1 MTPRDDLRDEVG
13 AARRRQRLRW
23 GLAIA
28 ALLGLLS
35 VSPQAISGTESSGGL
50 FLYAAVVVA
59 MVLGVSTLIVV
70 TSLRQLEVVRK
81 LSATEIACGGTV
93 EAWLIVHNRKPLP
106 ALGLLWRDQVE
117 PGLDV
122 EGPTSC
128 AASLGGG
135 EKRKLAYRLHS
146 TRRGLFRVGPT
157 VVEASG
163 PFGLVRRFLLDRQAR
178 FVTVLPR
185 AVEIGKGWPLGHRPI
200 HQVPRRRSLF
210 EDPSRFQGIREYRRG
225 DSLRRVHWRAT
236 ARSGSLQVKL
246 FEPAVLEGMLVAVE
260 MTQGARPAAARRA
273 TGAPTERRA
282 AQHPAGDPVEELTVT
297 AAASLV
303 EFVIAG
309 GQSVALL
316 SNGADA
322 AERYPEDWQG
332 GTFRRLEEA
341 LEETVT
347 SRKIA
352 GYRPLEV
359 APAKGGWQLQRLR
372 TVLARLVPAPGPE
385 LPELLLAELPSLP
398 RSLVLMIVTPRV
410 DAALAGAIAT
420 LRRSGIEVG
429 VVWIGA
435 GAAAGSA
442 GAGGP
447 AAIEGVPVY
456 AIAGESDLETLGGQ
470 QL

>member
-1 MTPRDDLRDEVG
+1 MSPPDDPRHEVG

-23 GLAIA
+23 GLVIA

-35 VSPQAISGTESSGGL
+35 VSSGGL
-50 FLYAAVVVA
+50 FLYAAAIVGLA
-59 MVLGVSTLIVV
+59 LAVSTLIVLF
-70 TSLRQLEVVRK
+70 SLRQLEVVRK

-93 EAWLIVHNRKPLP
+93 EAWLIVHNPKSLP
-106 ALGLLWRDQVE
+106 APGLLWRDQIE
-117 PGLDV
+117 AGLDV

-135 EKRKLAYRLHS
+135 ERRKLTYRLHS

-157 VVEASG
+157 VVEAAG
-163 PFGLVRRFLLDRQAR
+163 PFGLMRRFLLDRQAR

-200 HQVPRRRSLF
+200 HEVPRRRSLF
-210 EDPSRFQGIREYRRG
+210 EDPSRFQGIRDYRRG

-236 ARSGSLQVKL
+236 ARSGKLQVKL
-246 FEPAVLEGMLVAVE
+246 FEPAVLEGMLVVVDMAQE
-260 MTQGARPAAARRA
+260 ARSAPPA
-273 TGAPTERRA
+273 E
-282 AQHPAGDPVEELTVT
+282 HPDGDPVEELTVT

-341 LEETVT
+341 LEETGT
-347 SRKIA
+347 DRKIT
-352 GYRPLEV
+352 GFRPLEV
-359 APAKGGWQLQRLR
+359 APGKGGWQLERLR

-420 LRRSGIEVG
+420 LRRAGIEVG

-435 GAAAGSA
+435 DPEA
-442 GAGGP
+442 GASSMV
-447 AAIEGVPVY
+447 EGVPVY
-456 AIAGESDLETLGGQ
+456 AIAGEDDLEALGGQ

>member
-1 MTPRDDLRDEVG
+1 MSTGDDSRAEAADLLRSEVG

-23 GLAIA
+23 GLAII

-59 MVLGVSTLIVV
+59 LALAVSTLMVI
-70 TSLRQLEVVRK
+70 TSLGQLEVVRK
-81 LSATEIACGGTV
+81 LSATEIAWGGVV
-93 EAWLIVHNRKPLP
+93 EAWLIVHNHKPFP
-106 ALGLLWRDQVE
+106 AAGLLWRDQIE
-117 PGLDV
+117 AGLDV

-128 AASLGGG
+128 TASLGGG
-135 EKRKLAYRLHS
+135 CTRKLTYRLHS

-157 VVEASG
+157 VVEAAG
-163 PFGLVRRFLLDRQAR
+163 PFGLMRRFLLDRQAS
-178 FVTVLPR
+178 FITVLPR
-185 AVEIGKGWPLGHRPI
+185 TVEIGKGWPLGHRPI
-200 HQVPRRRSLF
+200 HEVPRRRSLF

-236 ARSGSLQVKL
+236 ARSGRLQVKL
-246 FEPAVLEGMLVAVE
+246 FEPAVLEGMLVVVD
-260 MTQGARPAAARRA
+260 MARDVHPATRRA
-273 TGAPTERRA
+273 KGAQTEHR
-282 AQHPAGDPVEELTVT
+282 EELTVT

-341 LEETVT
+341 LET
-347 SRKIA
+347 SDAGRKIT
-352 GYRPLEV
+352 GFRPVEV
-359 APAKGGWQLQRLR
+359 EPGKGGWQRERLR

-385 LPELLLAELPSLP
+385 LPELLLGELPRLP

-410 DAALAGAIAT
+410 DAALAGATAT
-420 LRRSGIEVG
+420 LRRAGIEVG

-435 GAAAGSA
+435 GAEAAEA
-442 GAGGP
+442 RD
-447 AAIEGVPVY
+447 AAIDGVPVY
-456 AIAGESDLETLGGQ
+456 AVAGEDDLELLGGR